1 MNLKGFAQMNNIQNE
16 SIEFISIQEQ
26 LDQFV
31 LDAKKNTTSG
41 ATASY
46 IPALKKANPEHLGI
60 CLISSQG
67 TFLKSGD
74 TDHCFTLQSISK
86 VFSFIFACHTRG
98 IDEVLQYVDV
108 EPTGDAFNS
117 IFRLELSHPGRPFN
131 PMINAGAITVAS
143 LLPGHSPLDKVE
155 ALLSFFEKMIG
166 RKPSINMDVFHS
178 EWQTANRNRAL
189 AYWLKETGFLLGGV
203 EDAMEVY
210 LKLCSIEVNIVE
222 LAQMGL
228 ILAHDG
234 LHPYTNEQIFSMEI
248 ASLAKTLM
256 LTCGMYDYSGR
267 FAAFVGIPAKSGVS
281 GGIMAAIPPSARVTN
296 NRFACWGVGLY
307 GPAIDKHGNSTAG
320 VALLKRLSQEWDLR
334 LI

>member
-1 MNLKGFAQMNNIQNE
+1 MTHTNNTAVEIA
-16 SIEFISIQEQ
+16 ILQEQ

-31 LDAKKNTTSG
+31 LEAKEYTIRG

-46 IPALKKANPEHLGI
+46 IPALKKANPDNLGI
-60 CLISSQG
+60 CLMSSHG
-67 TFLKSGD
+67 AFLKSGD
-74 TDHCFTLQSISK
+74 MGDCFTLQSISK
-86 VFSFIFACHTRG
+86 VFSFIFACHTKE
-98 IDEVLQYVDV
+98 IDTVLRFVDV

-143 LLPGHSPLDKVE
+143 LLPGDTPGEKVE
-155 ALLSFFEKMIG
+155 AILSFFEKMIG
-166 RKPSINMDVFHS
+166 RKPDINMDVFHS
-178 EWQTANRNRAL
+178 EWQTANRNRSL
-189 AYWLKETGFLLGGV
+189 AYWLKETGFLLCDV

-210 LKLCSIEVNIVE
+210 LKLCSIEANIFE

-228 ILAHDG
+228 ILANDG
-234 LHPYTNEQIFSMEI
+234 HHPYTNEQLFSTEI

-296 NRFACWGVGLY
+296 NRSACWGVGLY

-320 VALLKRLSQEWDLR
+320 LALLKKLSKEWDLR

>member
-1 MNLKGFAQMNNIQNE
+1 MTPTNNTTLETAIL
-16 SIEFISIQEQ
+16 QEQ

-31 LDAKKNTTSG
+31 LEAKKHTISG

-46 IPALKKANPEHLGI
+46 IPALKKANPDHLGI
-60 CLISSQG
+60 CLMSSQC

-74 TDHCFTLQSISK
+74 MGHSFTLQSISK
-86 VFSFIFACHTRG
+86 VFSFIFACHTKG
-98 IDEVLQYVDV
+98 IDEVLRYVDV

-143 LLPGHSPLDKVE
+143 LLPGISPVEKVE
-155 ALLSFFEKMIG
+155 ALLSFFEKMLG
-166 RKPSINMDVFHS
+166 RKPIVNMDVFHS
-178 EWQTANRNRAL
+178 EWQTANRNRSL
-189 AYWLKETGFLLGGV
+189 AYWLKETGFLLCEV
-203 EDAMEVY
+203 EHAMEVY
-210 LKLCSIEVNIVE
+210 LKLCSIEVNIIE

-228 ILAHDG
+228 ILANDG
-234 LHPYTNEQIFSMEI
+234 HHPYTNEQIFSTEV

-296 NRFACWGVGLY
+296 NRSSTWGVGLY

-320 VALLKRLSQEWDLR
+320 LELLKKLSKEWDLR